1 MMAPKIPQVN
11 PSLLGGAGEAGTS
24 GVGMASVA
32 AAGKRL
38 QKKSPVAETYK
49 ISNNPGTGTPPL
61 RRSNRTKAGG
71 GDPGEG
77 TPRKKPRGESPR
89 YVFRVGRLLAAAA
102 TKPPREDTSSEDRDV
117 QSGAYT
123 EGSGKDEAAVSAARR
138 SYGAADNP
146 VVSTTERAR
155 TAAVASAARRS
166 YGAADNP
173 VASTREGARTAAAA
187 SAARRSLRR
196 PWRALRGART
206 ARPTTPWR

>member
-24 GVGMASVA
+24 GAGMASVA

-77 TPRKKPRGESPR
+77 TPRKKPRGESPGYIVR
-89 YVFRVGRLLAAAA
+89 INRLLAEAA
-102 TKPPREDTSSEDRDV
+102 TKPP
-117 QSGAYT
+117 
-123 EGSGKDEAAVSAARR
+123 
-138 SYGAADNP
+138 
-146 VVSTTERAR
+146 
-155 TAAVASAARRS
+155 
-166 YGAADNP
+166 
-173 VASTREGARTAAAA
+173 
-187 SAARRSLRR
+187 
-196 PWRALRGART
+196 
-206 ARPTTPWR
+206 